1 VQDHV
6 AVVREIAAC
15 VDPQT
20 DPVAVREADFAALQA
35 QCATHPDRVR
45 QRMAGVMARWAPG
58 LFVGEAALDVRA
70 ATEPVARLPDDNL
83 GLERF
88 FKLPKHHAR
97 HIHGRAHAGIA
108 LVQQG
113 PTLVPV
119 LDAHRGRDRPFTVA
133 ELRPYRGATVP
144 ASQRAAEH
152 RGAIMRRARSVTQ
165 RPLLLAELEAR
176 HLAAG

>member
-1 VQDHV
+1 MKI
-6 AVVREIAAC
+6 VRAIAQS
-15 VDPQT
+15 VDPET
-20 DPVAVREADFAALQA
+20 DSVADREATFDTLAA
-35 QCATHPDRVR
+35 QCAAHRSPIR
-45 QRMAGVMARWAPG
+45 QRMAQVMASWRAG
-58 LFVGEAALDVRA
+58 LFVGEAALGERA
-70 ATEPVARLPDDNL
+70 SRESVARLPDDNL

-119 LDAHRGRDRPFTVA
+119 LDAHRGRTQPFTA
-133 ELRPYRGATVP
+133 TDLRPYRDATP
-144 ASQRAAEH
+144 PSSQREAQH
-152 RGAIMRRARSVTQ
+152 RGAVMRRARSTKQ

-176 HLAAG
+176 HSILD